1 MARVKLLQ
9 PEECPDQAA
18 LVDRIRKGRRGTVI
32 NVYKTLLHTPDVA
45 SVWLDLVNVV
55 RWKVDLD
62 GRLREIV
69 IVRIGYLNRC
79 AYVVNQHVP
88 ELTTPEGLSKEECA
102 ALADWRAAAFF
113 NERERA
119 ALAYADAMTREI
131 DVPDAVFAE
140 LRKHFNERQIVE
152 LTVLIGTYNMHT
164 RVGQALQID
173 PEPHHPA

>member
-1 MARVKLLQ
+1 MSGPGGAGRSHPQGPARHRHQRLQ
-9 PEECPDQAA
+9 DAAAQPD
-18 LVDRIRKGRRGTVI
+18 I
-32 NVYKTLLHTPDVA
+32 A

-88 ELTTPEGLSKEECA
+88 ELTAPEGLSKEECA
-102 ALADWRAAAFF
+102 ALADWRASAFF

-119 ALAYADAMTREI
+119 ALAYADAMTRDI
-131 DVPDAVFAE
+131 DVPEAVFAE

-164 RVGQALQID
+164 PRRPGAAD
-173 PEPHHPA
+173 RSRTAPSA

>member
-9 PEECPDQAA
+9 PEDCPDHPA
-18 LVDRIRKGRRGTVI
+18 LVDRIRKGRRGNVI
-32 NVYKTLLHTPDVA
+32 NVYKILLHSPDIA

-55 RWKVDLD
+55 RWKVDLE
-62 GRLREIV
+62 GRLREVV

-79 AYVVNQHVP
+79 PYVVNQHVP

-102 ALADWRAAAFF
+102 ALADWRPSPFF
-113 NERERA
+113 SARERA
-119 ALAYADAMTREI
+119 ALAYADAVTREI
-131 DVPDAVFAE
+131 DVPEAVFTE
-140 LRKHFNERQIVE
+140 LRQHFNERQIVE

-173 PEPHHPA
+173 PEPHHP

>member
-9 PEECPDQAA
+9 PEDCPDQTA
-18 LVDRIRKGRRGTVI
+18 LLDRIRKGRRGNVI
-32 NVYKTLLHTPDVA
+32 NVYKTLLHSPDIA

-55 RWKVDLD
+55 RWKVDLE
-62 GRLREIV
+62 GRLREVV

-88 ELTTPEGLSKEECA
+88 ELTTPEGISKEECA
-102 ALADWRAAAFF
+102 ALADWQHSPFF
-113 NERERA
+113 SPRERA
-119 ALAYADAMTREI
+119 ALAYADAVTREI
-131 DVPDAVFAE
+131 DVPEAVFAE

-173 PEPHHPA
+173 PEPHHP

>member
-9 PEECPDQAA
+9 PEDCPDHPA
-18 LVDRIRKGRRGTVI
+18 LVDRIRKGRRGNVI
-32 NVYKTLLHTPDVA
+32 NVYKILLHSPDIA

-55 RWKVDLD
+55 RWKVDLE
-62 GRLREIV
+62 GRLREVV

-79 AYVVNQHVP
+79 PYVVNQHVP

-102 ALADWRAAAFF
+102 ALADWRPSPFF
-113 NERERA
+113 SARERA
-119 ALAYADAMTREI
+119 ALAYADAVTREI
-131 DVPDAVFAE
+131 DVPEAVFAE
-140 LRKHFNERQIVE
+140 LRQHFNERQIVE

-173 PEPHHPA
+173 PEPHHP